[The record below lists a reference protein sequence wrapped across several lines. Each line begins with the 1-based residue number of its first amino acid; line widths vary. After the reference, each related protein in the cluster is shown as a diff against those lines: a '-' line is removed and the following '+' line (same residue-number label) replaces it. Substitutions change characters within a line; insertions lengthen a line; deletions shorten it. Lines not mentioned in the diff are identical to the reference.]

1 MVDGSTFPNADIRVT
16 EEFLRRQEPLLLWLA
31 LHVLRG
37 ALETPGAVDTDVK
50 DALDA
55 LVKTYRTLQS
65 GLVYESRPANP
76 LAAAL
81 YERVQASVDEYRQ
94 RTQQESGMQTVR
106 DTDVLGVLAFLQRME
121 IQQNNQRRYG
131 RAFVD
136 FLRAHFPDKPQPVEE
151 RSLIV

>member
-1 MVDGSTFPNADIRVT
+1 VVDGSTFPNADIRVT